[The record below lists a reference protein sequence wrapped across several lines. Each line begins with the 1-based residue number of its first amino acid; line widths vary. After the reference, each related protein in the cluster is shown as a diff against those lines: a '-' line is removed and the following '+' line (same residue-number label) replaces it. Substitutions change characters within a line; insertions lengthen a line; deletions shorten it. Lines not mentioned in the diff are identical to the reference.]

1 MARAVRAE
9 LGRTGPAGSDIAAF
23 YQARDYR
30 PLWLKGR
37 SVRPEARALISL
49 IGGAAADG
57 LDPLE
62 HDPSAVA
69 RAVEGATSRAPTDLA
84 RAEVALSSALAG
96 YVRDLRSPPPAAR
109 MVFTDPALKP
119 PATEPSEILAEAA
132 RAPDLAAHLTAVRRL
147 NPLYAQLRAALADL
161 RSGRLAV
168 EHDQRNRYEALLLAN
183 MARARQIPADPGR
196 RFIVVDAASAQLLLY
211 EDGRLADR
219 MEVVVGKPR
228 YATPMMAGV
237 IRYAVFNP
245 YWNVPVDLVR
255 DDFAR
260 RVLRHG
266 PSALESERLEVL
278 SDWSDAAR
286 PVDPASVDWTA
297 VASGRRLLRV
307 RQKPGV
313 DNMMGQVK
321 LMLPNKLGIYLHD
334 TPHRWAFDA
343 RQRTF
348 SSGCVR
354 LERAMPLAQ
363 RLLGAAAPAVTP
375 PGPEHRVDLPQP
387 VPVFIT
393 YFTAWPAAGGLE
405 VRRDAYGRDAPLL
418 AALEAAQAQRLAQV
432 QTRAG
437 LCLLTG
443 TKLSRNLF

>member
-1 MARAVRAE
+1 MRAE
-9 LGRTGPAGSDIAAF
+9 LQRMGASELAAF
-23 YQARDYR
+23 YEARDFR
-30 PLWLKGR
+30 PLWVKGR
-37 SVRPEARALISL
+37 SLRPEAQAVIALV
-49 IGGAAADG
+49 GAAAADG
-57 LDPLE
+57 LDPSR
-62 HDPSAVA
+62 HDPGVLA
-69 RAVEGATSRAPTDLA
+69 RATVGAPGRDPAQLA
-84 RAEVALSSALAG
+84 RAEIALSTALAA
-96 YVRDLRSPPPAAR
+96 YVRDLRSPPDAAR

-119 PATEPSEILAEAA
+119 PATDPSQVLAEAA
-132 RAPDLAAHLTAVRRL
+132 AAPDLAAHLASTRRM

-161 RSGRLAV
+161 RSGRMAV
-168 EHDQRNRYEALLLAN
+168 PDGDRQRYESLLLAN

-196 RFIVVDAASAQLLLY
+196 RFIVVDAASAQLFLY
-211 EDGRLADR
+211 EDGRVVDQ
-219 MEVVVGKPR
+219 MDVVVGKPR

-260 RVLRHG
+260 RVLRQG
-266 PSALESERLEVL
+266 VSILEAQRLEVL
-278 SDWSDAAR
+278 SDWSEQAR
-286 PVDPASVDWTA
+286 PVDPARVDWSA
-297 VASGRRLLRV
+297 VAAGRKLLRV
-307 RQKPGV
+307 RQRPGG

-321 LMLPNKLGIYLHD
+321 LMLPNELGIYLHD

-354 LERAMPLAQ
+354 LERAMPLAK
-363 RLLGAAAPAVTP
+363 RLLGAGAPAMTP
-375 PGPEHRVDLPQP
+375 AEPEHRVDLAEP

-393 YFTAWPAAGGLE
+393 YFTAWPASGGLE
-405 VRRDAYGRDAPLL
+405 VRRDAYGRDPPLI
-418 AALEAAQAQRLAQV
+418 AALEAAEVRRLAS
-432 QTRAG
+432 AHPHAK